1 MEDSPIHQCISEER
15 VVEERLS
22 ASVKSR
28 DCVSKTPSTDH
39 TLGKIY
45 KQYNFD
51 SRVTKRRKTY
61 KIKQKCSK
69 IFIEYE
75 DSYRNDAKRQLRNLL
90 IEGICMDESM
100 PKLYETHKFL
110 TNSSDRVNGFLGELM
125 NSRIVEFTQIHDHQK
140 TANESNSTKS
150 LYNNSKIPKIKSS
163 KNENLSIR
171 INELKAN
178 ILRKQCLYDNAK
190 SKTQII
196 KKLQQ
201 YTEFRQNNINAKQE
215 IHDAYAYDL
224 EQYVVSLRELKSE
237 LEVTNKLDLSNNSDD
252 QVAKYKN
259 IVNLYKF
266 YILI

>member
-1 MEDSPIHQCISEER
+1 
-15 VVEERLS
+15 
-22 ASVKSR
+22 
-28 DCVSKTPSTDH
+28 
-39 TLGKIY
+39 
-45 KQYNFD
+45 
-51 SRVTKRRKTY
+51 
-61 KIKQKCSK
+61 
-69 IFIEYE
+69 
-75 DSYRNDAKRQLRNLL
+75 
-90 IEGICMDESM
+90 MDESM

-150 LYNNSKIPKIKSS
+150 SYNNSKIPKIKSS

-237 LEVTNKLDLSNNSDD
+237 LEVTNKLDLSNNSED

-259 IVNLYKF
+259 IVNFCKF
-266 YILI
+266 YILIQIEELDKSGISLNQTLKTHIEEVNSHEVSLSSKIDKINKLIDDRAHVKEQ